1 MRSTLGKFHDNS
13 ELFPYEVIFPLC
25 HTQNKLDKVQY
36 PLVLIVP
43 LFSIMNIVHVFFFLN
58 INLRTALSFSEHA
71 VPFSII
77 FSVTCRKKILL

>member
-13 ELFPYEVIFPLC
+13 ELFSNEVIFPLC

-43 LFSIMNIVHVFFFLN
+43 LFSCMNMVHVYKKN
-58 INLRTALSFSEHA
+58 INLRTTLSFSEHA